1 MSRTQ
6 YPFNASWYKY
16 KTPAEI
22 NILRRQWNMFEM
34 VENNDF
40 IVRSKMN
47 AGNFGT
53 RWYAF
58 LQASDLTDYNR
69 GRSLHQA
76 QYPTLDFTPERNKFV
91 QQSTIY
97 TRVGY
102 EFSQPSNGLLL
113 STSMTEGERV
123 RKNADLSMYI
133 NVSTYNA
140 THVYKWNFGSDE
152 DRLAYEKIALDLKL
166 IRL

>member
-34 VENNDF
+34 VENCDF
-40 IVRSKMN
+40 QIRIQMN
-47 AGNFGT
+47 AGYFGH
-53 RWYAF
+53 RWYTF
-58 LQASDLTDYNR
+58 LQSSDHTDYTR
-69 GRSLHQA
+69 GKMLHEA
-76 QYPTLDFTPERNKFV
+76 QYPTVDFTPERNKFV

-97 TRVGY
+97 TKVAY
-102 EFSQPSNGLLL
+102 EYSQPSNGLLL
-113 STSMTEGERV
+113 SSAMTEGERIK
-123 RKNADLSMYI
+123 KNSDTLMYI

-140 THVYKWNFGSDE
+140 THVYKWNFSSED
-152 DRLAYEKIALDLKL
+152 DRLAYEKIAQS
-166 IRL
+166 RP